1 MTIPSTPPAHQAAA
15 AESHAAK
22 PQTAAPKPA
31 PKEDTVKLS
40 PAAQAASSG
49 DVDHDGD
56 SH

>member
-15 AESHAAK
+15 VHPPAAK
-22 PQTAAPKPA
+22 PQAPAAKA
-31 PKEDTVKLS
+31 PKEDTVQLS
-40 PAAQAASSG
+40 PAAQAAASG